1 MSTSLI
7 GRILEKSVSMD
18 DFSQDSMLVAPS
30 RQVPAS
36 AESVW
41 TRPAEEGELAVD
53 VYQTP
58 SSIVIVSVIAGVKP
72 EEVSV
77 EIQND
82 IVTIRGVRQKEEQ
95 VPDEHYL
102 YQECYWGSFSRSIV
116 LPVEVHTEG
125 AKATFRNGILKLE
138 IPKNLKSRSTVVE
151 VVDEGEESLK

>member
-7 GRILEKSVSMD
+7 DRILEKSASMD
-18 DFSQDSMLVAPS
+18 DLSQDSMLVTPS
-30 RQVPAS
+30 RPVS